1 VFLFEHNNFGGRF
14 IRITSGVSGTPVEVS
29 SLGSH
34 MHDRLSSVPV
44 VNHGLSSV
52 RISANDLT
60 SAAES
65 ALDGFNVSR
74 VR

>member
-1 VFLFEHNNFGGRF
+1 
-14 IRITSGVSGTPVEVS
+14 
-29 SLGSH
+29 
-34 MHDRLSSVPV
+34 MHDRLFSVPV

-65 ALDGFNVSR
+65 ALDGFNVSGVRWDGAPQVYIELRRRLR
-74 VR
+74 VYLRGTIEEMWSDSY